1 VSTSSTSFE
10 SKTLKRPLSAE
21 KQETET
27 FEISK
32 KTKYGFVSVSFTKR
46 IASCTTRYRI
56 LSLNPEGLICLGPIK
71 EWVGA
76 Y

>member
-1 VSTSSTSFE
+1 LSTSSNSFE
-10 SKTLKRPLSAE
+10 SKTLKRPLSAD

-27 FEISK
+27 FESSK

-46 IASCTTRYRI
+46 IASCATRYRI
-56 LSLNPEGLICLGPIK
+56 LSLNPEGLIFLGPFK
-71 EWVGA
+71 EWAGA